1 MTTEANSSTFITWL
15 STDLLDDH
23 PVISLDTDGRLD
35 KATLLQALSCAF
47 SFPDYFGENWDAAYD
62 LLLDQVDQLVE
73 PALWRFSVAKGA
85 LVNQAD
91 LADWVQLMTDLC
103 AYAASRELEL
113 RVVVFADEIG

>member
-1 MTTEANSSTFITWL
+1 MNTAANSSTFITWL

-23 PVISLDTDGRLD
+23 PVISLDADGRLD